1 MAYARKGDRYV
12 SQSTWFA
19 LSQSTLQLV
28 TTVTLLSL
36 TASLLA
42 VSMGAPDD
50 VAVIALAAVGAI
62 GLGLALVRLFGF
74 LEANGIPLLES
85 ESASTA

>member
-1 MAYARKGDRYV
+1 MAYARKRDRYV

-28 TTVTLLSL
+28 TTITLLSL

-42 VSMGAPDD
+42 VSMGVPDD
-50 VAVIALAAVGAI
+50 IAVIALAAIGAI
-62 GLGLALVRLFGF
+62 GLGLALVRLFVF
-74 LEANGIPLLES
+74 LESNGIPLLES
-85 ESASTA
+85 DPASTA

>member
-1 MAYARKGDRYV
+1 MVYARKRDRYV
-12 SQSTWFA
+12 SRSTWFA

-28 TTVTLLSL
+28 TTITLLSL
-36 TASLLA
+36 TTSLLA

-62 GLGLALVRLFGF
+62 ALGLAFVRLFGF

-85 ESASTA
+85 EPASTT